1 MHEPSDTIFP
11 AKDPGAPPIRERD
24 GRPEL
29 SNESRWCARPKIR
42 QLVELQQERQQ
53 MSRALRRLPDAI
65 QRSGARVRRLFLDAW
80 CRRVLEIEL
89 EMDRLREEIL
99 SASEYPEVGV
109 PPLEVRLIQ
118 RLFTAR
124 WHHNR
129 ARRWGPARARPL
141 CRAVVPRHRVPLRR
155 IGRCLSH
162 RSAPQQIVACF
173 QDRCAVRR
181 SRPAPLRSLSGFR
194 GLPQ

>member
-42 QLVELQQERQQ
+42 QLVELQQERQK
-53 MSRALRRLPDAI
+53 MSRDLRRLPDAI
-65 QRSGARVRRLFLDAW
+65 QRGGVHVRRHFLDAW

-109 PPLEVRLIQ
+109 LPLEFRLIQ
-118 RLFTAR
+118 RIFTA
-124 WHHNR
+124 
-129 ARRWGPARARPL
+129 
-141 CRAVVPRHRVPLRR
+141 
-155 IGRCLSH
+155 
-162 RSAPQQIVACF
+162 
-173 QDRCAVRR
+173 
-181 SRPAPLRSLSGFR
+181 
-194 GLPQ
+194 